1 MRIAHVPGLDGLR
14 GLAVTGVLLFH
25 AGKRLR
31 GGYLGVDL
39 FFVLSGFL
47 ITSILVEEL
56 EQTRA
61 IDLRA
66 FWVRRARRLLPA
78 LLSLMPAIALYAH
91 FFARGSELATLRADA
106 LATLGYVANWRAVLV
121 HRSYWQMF
129 EEPSPL
135 EHTWSLAIEEQ
146 FYVVWPLI
154 ALAALRL
161 GGRRA
166 LFAVAAVLAVAS
178 AASMIM
184 LYDDGGG
191 TTRVYLGTDT
201 RGAAILLGAA
211 LACIKL
217 PAVPRRALDALGIAA
232 AGILGAC
239 WWALDGQDAFLYR
252 GGFWLTEVCGLVLV
266 VCAVHAPSG
275 MVASAL
281 SWRPLRW
288 MGLVSYGVYLWHWP
302 VFVVLTEARTHAS
315 GVVLL
320 AFRLVVTLGIAG
332 ASYRFLEQPIRRRGI
347 TWGRPVIVVPATVA
361 AAVGVVLL
369 STRGAEAKDASATF
383 KPTPLVLPPSPTRR
397 DRQATMD
404 VLPPASALPPG
415 TTRIL
420 VLGDSVALS
429 LGAMMYWMQLWDESS
444 VAERAIGDCSILFG
458 RVPVRSMSGADH
470 GNGDCAR
477 SWEADVEET
486 RPDIALVVL
495 GGAYFSR
502 VKVNRKWVGVCDR
515 GWRDAYVDQLTGRLR
530 AMAPHAARRVVVL
543 AAYPGEAWQT
553 PTIDDDV
560 DCYNQVLA
568 ASAEQAGAE
577 VLDLGAWLCP
587 AHRCVTTSHGQP
599 VRPDGLHFD
608 GPGAEETAHWVMRTL
623 HGGAVPEG
631 DAGSMS
637 MRSFLTP
644 SASPITTRVIPASS
658 TNSGSGL

>member
-47 ITSILVEEL
+47 ITSILVKEPP
-56 EQTRA
+56 EQIARDRPARVLGAARA
-61 IDLRA
+61 TPLASAPVADAGHRP
-66 FWVRRARRLLPA
+66 LP
-78 LLSLMPAIALYAH
+78 H
-91 FFARGSELATLRADA
+91 FFARGPASSYRSRLDA

-129 EEPSPL
+129 EAPSPL

-266 VCAVHAPSG
+266 VCAVHALPAGWSRAHCLG
-275 MVASAL
+275 G
-281 SWRPLRW
+281 PLRVD
-288 MGLVSYGVYLWHWP
+288 GARQLWSP
-302 VFVVLTEARTHAS
+302 CTCGTGRSSVVLTEARTRAS

-404 VLPPASALPPG
+404 VLPPASELPPG

-429 LGAMMYWMQLWDESS
+429 LGAMMYWMQLWNESS

-470 GNGDCAR
+470 GSTATALR
-477 SWEADVEET
+477 SV
-486 RPDIALVVL
+486 
-495 GGAYFSR
+495 GG
-502 VKVNRKWVGVCDR
+502 
-515 GWRDAYVDQLTGRLR
+515 
-530 AMAPHAARRVVVL
+530 RR
-543 AAYPGEAWQT
+543 
-553 PTIDDDV
+553 
-560 DCYNQVLA
+560 
-568 ASAEQAGAE
+568 
-577 VLDLGAWLCP
+577 
-587 AHRCVTTSHGQP
+587 R
-599 VRPDGLHFD
+599 
-608 GPGAEETAHWVMRTL
+608 
-623 HGGAVPEG
+623 G
-631 DAGSMS
+631 DAAGH
-637 MRSFLTP
+637 RRWSFSVAP
-644 SASPITTRVIPASS
+644 ISPA
-658 TNSGSGL
+658 